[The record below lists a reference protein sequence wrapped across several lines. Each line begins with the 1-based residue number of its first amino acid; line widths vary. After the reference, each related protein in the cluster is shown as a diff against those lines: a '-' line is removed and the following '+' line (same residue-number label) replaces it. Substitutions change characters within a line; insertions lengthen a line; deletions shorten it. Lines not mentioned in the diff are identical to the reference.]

1 MENKKEQMLAFNQ
14 DTLGE
19 EKSLKLKVY
28 NYFYLILK
36 SKGKINSII
45 ISFFIILETIQLVS
59 YAFSEP
65 HLDSWKLNQNVIKYI
80 SIILGSVR
88 ISPLMKYIT
97 FDDYLV
103 ILYCLLVIIFLFCV
117 IILFQVLSNNTSTK
131 QIKGIFCMRLILNIL
146 AIFLYIPM
154 TELFLFPLNCKD
166 GKIAIIKDSIE
177 CGKDLYY
184 LYVILGII
192 GAVLTFF
199 SVFFFE
205 FLFLSFL

>member
-19 EKSLKLKVY
+19 EKSFKLKVY

-166 GKIAIIKDSIE
+166 GKISIIKDSIE